1 MSQLT
6 TEKYEMLE
14 SIVSELTTLLAEE
27 SVTGVLI
34 EVHRG
39 PLSKSIREYGE
50 CSCPTNKKSDVMLE
64 VEHD

>member
-6 TEKYEMLE
+6 AEKYEMLE
-14 SIVSELTTLLAEE
+14 DIVGELTALLAEE

-39 PLSKSIREYGE
+39 SLSKSVREWGD
-50 CSCPTNKKSDVMLE
+50 CSCPTHQEGDVRIE
-64 VEHD
+64 VTE

>member
-39 PLSKSIREYGE
+39 LLSKSIREWGD
-50 CSCPTNKKSDVMLE
+50 CSCLTHQEGDVRIE
-64 VEHD
+64 VTHD